1 MAKEELNKVNEGTET
16 GTEEI
21 KATEIPVVAED
32 GKAKKI
38 LKWVV
43 RGVALVATGI
53 VGFVLGRTT
62 SGGEED
68 SEESA
73 NDEESAA

>member
-1 MAKEELNKVNEGTET
+1 MAKEDLNKMNEGTET
-16 GTEEI
+16 GTEDV
-21 KATEIPVVAED
+21 KATDIPVVAED

-43 RGVALVATGI
+43 RGVALVITAA

-62 SGGEED
+62 SGSDED

-73 NDEESAA
+73 NDEETAA

>member
-1 MAKEELNKVNEGTET
+1 MAKEELNKVNEETET

-21 KATEIPVVAED
+21 KATELPVAND

-43 RGVALVATGI
+43 RGVALVVTGV

-62 SGGEED
+62 SGSDED

-73 NDEESAA
+73 NEEETAA

>member
-21 KATEIPVVAED
+21 KATEIPAVAED
-32 GKAKKI
+32 SKAKKI

-43 RGVALVATGI
+43 RGAALVVTGI

-62 SGGEED
+62 SGDED

-73 NDEESAA
+73 NDEEPAA